1 MPQRILA
8 LEMPGH
14 TVRAA
19 VAERTWNSF
28 HIVGV
33 FEEERESGEPDIE
46 AALKRILVRTGK
58 PDVVISA
65 IASEFVVKRLL
76 ELPFSDLRKL
86 HQVVPF
92 ALEEHLPF
100 PVDDAIVAFTRV
112 GTDASSTLVVAALAR
127 KTDLKRHLEL
137 LGRAGLDPKTVTLPE
152 LAIARL
158 LSRSQ
163 TAATNAHLI
172 LDIEP
177 TSTSMVLI
185 DSDGTPRAIRT
196 VNAGITEEEDG
207 PVADAH
213 AASILSVARQTLLAH
228 SSETNGLDV
237 ILAGSAASIPMLRE
251 ELADALSLAVRDT
264 AEFDYSFLLNGMRPD
279 MSRYA
284 ASLAMLLSELPNKP
298 DALLNFRQ
306 ADFAFK
312 GRIRGDLTAFYG
324 TAILTAVVLFLAL
337 THVVL
342 GIGGQL
348 HKLHALNRQI
358 AGMTTPAL
366 GPNPPDDAVA
376 ALRAGIIR
384 MSKRLALIGGNTSK
398 DSPLDAMYALS
409 RDVPKRFPIE
419 MQDVAID
426 SSGLKLAG
434 EADSF
439 GTVDQ
444 MKKALQQDE
453 YFGSIEVTHAKAA
466 TDGKVEFQVEA
477 RFKDAISTGE

>member
-1 MPQRILA
+1 
-8 LEMPGH
+8 
-14 TVRAA
+14 
-19 VAERTWNSF
+19 
-28 HIVGV
+28 
-33 FEEERESGEPDIE
+33 
-46 AALKRILVRTGK
+46 
-58 PDVVISA
+58 
-65 IASEFVVKRLL
+65 
-76 ELPFSDLRKL
+76 
-86 HQVVPF
+86 
-92 ALEEHLPF
+92 
-100 PVDDAIVAFTRV
+100 
-112 GTDASSTLVVAALAR
+112 
-127 KTDLKRHLEL
+127 
-137 LGRAGLDPKTVTLPE
+137 
-152 LAIARL
+152 
-158 LSRSQ
+158 
-163 TAATNAHLI
+163 
-172 LDIEP
+172 
-177 TSTSMVLI
+177 
-185 DSDGTPRAIRT
+185 
-196 VNAGITEEEDG
+196 
-207 PVADAH
+207 
-213 AASILSVARQTLLAH
+213 LLAH

-324 TAILTAVVLFLAL
+324 TAILTGVVVFLAL

-348 HKLHALNRQI
+348 HKLHTLNRQI

-376 ALRAGIIR
+376 ALRGGIIR

-398 DSPLDAMYALS
+398 DSPLDAMFALS

-426 SSGLKLAG
+426 ASGLKLAG

-477 RFKDAISTGE
+477 RFKDAISTDE